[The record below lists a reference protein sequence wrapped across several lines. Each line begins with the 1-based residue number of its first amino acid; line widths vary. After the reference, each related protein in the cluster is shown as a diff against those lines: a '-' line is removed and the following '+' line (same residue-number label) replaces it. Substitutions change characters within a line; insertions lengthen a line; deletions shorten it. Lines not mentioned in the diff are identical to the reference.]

1 MPLGPMTCSEP
12 GRYLAQRRGVW
23 LGCLAPSWRKSY
35 YLPKQ
40 GKAVP
45 RYERAAFKAG
55 CKEMETIATNGR
67 ASLP

>member
-1 MPLGPMTCSEP
+1 MPRRAMIAP
-12 GRYLAQRRGVW
+12 GWLVLSAAARCLAGLPGARLAQ
-23 LGCLAPSWRKSY
+23 SY

-40 GKAVP
+40 GKAVL

-67 ASLP
+67 ASFP